1 MVEAGATPEEIAQ
14 VLVQQQLLEAI
25 GKSPEKMS
33 KSLLKQLRSGEAI
46 SPTDIQFILQSG
58 GLDPE
63 SIAKVIL
70 VQKALTRCGA
80 EGNDIARAVLMQ
92 KALIEGGHSTSSV
105 IDAINEIIANST
117 TPMEQAAQD
126 IVVAL
131 GAGPLNMEDIQK
143 GIDFE
148 RLLDSGTF
156 SVDGVRLDAS
166 KETVADAL
174 KMMIASGEV
183 KPEAMMKTAM
193 LQKLMSSLDIPPEAL
208 AKLLQLQT
216 TMYDSGASTQ
226 DIASIMQMA
235 EQGGNAMVSKEL
247 LDILKSGL
255 KGEDIDLLSNLVDAV
270 KGASLSPELTSKIV
284 QLQAAIES
292 KMSTP
297 EKAASQLAAL
307 MKDYDA
313 NSLTIVDNLK
323 KVLKENGISKE
334 TLETSVLLQKLFHS
348 SSISPKDLST
358 ILEIQNSL
366 SKAGASPS
374 QIAKALENIISVSGN
389 CLSPLAKFMS
399 TCLDQKRIKDDDIIA
414 AGHLADAI
422 NDALSISQ
430 SDSSKEILSEIKPG
444 LSQEEVNNILKTIL
458 ERNNVTPE
466 QVCKASLF
474 QKLMTI
480 SECSPL
486 DLAKAL
492 RIQNAMLKNGA
503 PVDVIAQTISDTLE
517 PRNKNL
523 IDRFKTMLSGISEGG
538 KLEMPENILDFM
550 QKFQKG
556 MKSNSQ
562 SAASMKEILE
572 NALKVTGLTKDDMA
586 KALMVQ
592 KAFAV
597 SGVTPEA
604 LAQAIQFEKAL
615 SASGA
620 SAEEIVSILAK
631 VCDPKY
637 SDAEIAH
644 LMSKALQNRNIT
656 KQEIEN
662 ITNLQ
667 HSLRA
672 GGLVNAPELVGLIS
686 SGQVDLEVL
695 GKAVLMQ
702 KVLTSSGLSIE
713 DLGKAAILQQ
723 AMLEAGASPENI
735 AECLQRTLMESG
747 VSLEHLAT
755 LMEIELKSSSSLC
768 PEDIRNILHFD
779 KILGGARAAKLI
791 SRKLNPDQLKLLEA
805 IAQGGE
811 GDFSFL
817 LDLVFLLVS

>member
-1 MVEAGATPEEIAQ
+1 M
-14 VLVQQQLLEAI
+14 
-25 GKSPEKMS
+25 
-33 KSLLKQLRSGEAI
+33 
-46 SPTDIQFILQSG
+46 
-58 GLDPE
+58 
-63 SIAKVIL
+63 
-70 VQKALTRCGA
+70 
-80 EGNDIARAVLMQ
+80 
-92 KALIEGGHSTSSV
+92 
-105 IDAINEIIANST
+105 
-117 TPMEQAAQD
+117 
-126 IVVAL
+126 
-131 GAGPLNMEDIQK
+131 
-143 GIDFE
+143 
-148 RLLDSGTF
+148 
-156 SVDGVRLDAS
+156 
-166 KETVADAL
+166 
-174 KMMIASGEV
+174 
-183 KPEAMMKTAM
+183 
-193 LQKLMSSLDIPPEAL
+193 
-208 AKLLQLQT
+208 
-216 TMYDSGASTQ
+216 
-226 DIASIMQMA
+226 
-235 EQGGNAMVSKEL
+235 
-247 LDILKSGL
+247 
-255 KGEDIDLLSNLVDAV
+255 
-270 KGASLSPELTSKIV
+270 
-284 QLQAAIES
+284 
-292 KMSTP
+292 
-297 EKAASQLAAL
+297 
-307 MKDYDA
+307 
-313 NSLTIVDNLK
+313 
-323 KVLKENGISKE
+323 
-334 TLETSVLLQKLFHS
+334 
-348 SSISPKDLST
+348 
-358 ILEIQNSL
+358 
-366 SKAGASPS
+366 
-374 QIAKALENIISVSGN
+374 
-389 CLSPLAKFMS
+389 
-399 TCLDQKRIKDDDIIA
+399 
-414 AGHLADAI
+414 
-422 NDALSISQ
+422 
-430 SDSSKEILSEIKPG
+430 
-444 LSQEEVNNILKTIL
+444 
-458 ERNNVTPE
+458 
-466 QVCKASLF
+466 CKASLF

-538 KLEMPENILDFM
+538 KFEMPENILDFM